1 MKRHN
6 LIVKEHKLDLDYLD
20 FNKDFINISTEEIRY
35 KKLGEGDHITQ
46 TYNLNWNKKL
56 TNLEQEMNVS
66 LTWLKSD
73 LSTQ

>member
-1 MKRHN
+1 M
-6 LIVKEHKLDLDYLD
+6 
-20 FNKDFINISTEEIRY
+20 RY

-46 TYNLNWNKKL
+46 TYNLNWNKKW

-73 LSTQ
+73 LSTQLDQEINLLSKESWYVLFS